1 MVDVDA
7 LALWCR
13 SENGSTTYVN
23 ETFQQLFGVNEAQ
36 LQRDPAA
43 WRAAIHPDDRARV
56 DAAGDARD
64 GLVYRVVDRAARVR
78 EIRERILPVF
88 DDPAG
93 TRGSAS
99 VFEDVLPQK
108 ERGRQLAR
116 ALELEAR
123 TRAAAEVAHKLDD
136 TLAAAT
142 WIVEQLSSDHLPD
155 PVAHRV
161 EALERLLADARESI
175 AKLR

>member
-1 MVDVDA
+1 MVDVDV

-13 SENGSTTYVN
+13 AENGSTTYVN
-23 ETFQQLFGVNEAQ
+23 ETFQQLFGVDEAQ
-36 LQRDPAA
+36 LQRDPAS
-43 WRAAIHPDDRARV
+43 WRAAVHPDDRARV

-64 GLVYRVVDRAARVR
+64 GLVYRVVDRGARVR

-88 DDPAG
+88 DNPAG

-123 TRAAAEVAHKLDD
+123 TRMAAEVAHKLED
-136 TLAAAT
+136 TLAAAA
-142 WIVEQLSSDHLPD
+142 WLVEQLATDEK
-155 PVAHRV
+155 V
-161 EALERLLADARESI
+161 EAIGRLLAEARENV

>member
-1 MVDVDA
+1 MVDVDV

-13 SENGSTTYVN
+13 DENGSTTYVN
-23 ETFQQLFGVNEAQ
+23 ETFEVLFGVDEAQ
-36 LQRDPAA
+36 LQRDPNA

-64 GLVYRVVDRAARVR
+64 GLVYRVIDRNERVR
-78 EIRERILPVF
+78 EIRERVLPVF
-88 DDPAG
+88 DNPVG

-99 VFEDVLPQK
+99 VFEDVVPQK

-123 TRAAAEVAHKLDD
+123 TRIAAEVAHKLDE
-136 TLAAAT
+136 TLAAAA
-142 WIVEQLSSDHLPD
+142 WIVERLPGD
-155 PVAHRV
+155 TKVD
-161 EALERLLADARESI
+161 ALERLLAEAREQV

>member
-1 MVDVDA
+1 MVDVDV

-13 SENGSTTYVN
+13 AENGSTTYVN
-23 ETFQQLFGVNEAQ
+23 ETFQQLFCVDEAQ
-36 LQRDPAA
+36 LKRDAAA

-56 DAAGDARD
+56 DAAGDERD
-64 GLVYRVVDRAARVR
+64 GLVYHVIDRSSRVR
-78 EIRERILPVF
+78 EIRERVLPVF
-88 DDPAG
+88 DNPVG

-123 TRAAAEVAHKLDD
+123 TRTAAEVAHKLDD
-136 TLAAAT
+136 TLAAAS
-142 WIVEQLSSDHLPD
+142 WIVEQLGADHLPD

-161 EALERLLADARESI
+161 EALERLLAEARDAV